1 MTFLNGKLMRSVSVV
16 GLAVAIYAM
25 PFPKDDESGLSAGT
39 AAHAATNFGSQKY
52 KRANT
57 KSEILINE
65 NVNPMLHHRSV
76 DAMNNAIAFYD
87 NIVRRGG
94 WPEVS
99 SKRILT
105 KGSKG
110 NAVVALRQRLAA
122 EGYNVGNSS
131 AKKFDA
137 QLASAVRE
145 FQARHGLAVDGKVAR
160 NTMNA
165 LNVPAFNRLHTLR
178 QNLPR
183 VEKYAKDLDGRYV
196 IVNIPAAQ
204 LEAVE
209 FGRVY
214 SRHNTVVGKK
224 SRPSPI
230 LSSKISELNF
240 NPYWHAPSSIVE
252 KDILPE
258 VRKNIGWLKKMNI
271 RIFDGHGGPEVD
283 PRTIDFETVDPKRYL
298 FRQEPGGSNAMASVK
313 INFPNKYAVYLHDT
327 PTKQLFKLA
336 GRYHSSG
343 CVRVDKVHVLT
354 EWLLRGQED
363 WNNQK
368 IKQLAE
374 TEERLDVEIQN
385 RPQLRMA
392 YLTSWAQPD
401 GAVHFR
407 PDIYNLD
414 GTGFVAG
421 QPVPPGE
428 NQVAYAPDGSLL
440 DSQTGLQLDENQL
453 QEEAKQREQQ
463 QSSNINSGS
472 AAEKRRRLMDER

>member
-1 MTFLNGKLMRSVSVV
+1 MRSVSVA
-16 GLAVAIYAM
+16 GLAIAIYA
-25 PFPKDDESGLSAGT
+25 FPHPQSQTGETGLSMGSVAQ
-39 AAHAATNFGSQKY
+39 AATNFGSQKH
-52 KRANT
+52 KRAKT
-57 KSEILINE
+57 KTEILINE
-65 NVNPMLHHRSV
+65 NVVPILHIRSV
-76 DAMNNAIAFYD
+76 DSLNNAIAFYD

-99 SKRILT
+99 TKRILK
-105 KGSKG
+105 KGSRSD
-110 NAVVALRQRLAA
+110 AVVVLRQRLAI
-122 EGYNVGNSS
+122 EGYNVGDTASNKYDS
-131 AKKFDA
+131 
-137 QLASAVRE
+137 QLAAAVRE
-145 FQARHGLAVDGKVAR
+145 FQFRHGLAVDGKVAR
-160 NTMNA
+160 NTIIA
-165 LNVPAFNRLHTLR
+165 LNVPAYARLNTLR

-183 VEKYAKDLDGRYV
+183 VQKYVENLEGRYV

-214 SRHNTVVGKK
+214 SRHNTVVGKQ

-230 LSSKISELNF
+230 LASQISELNF

-258 VRKNIGWLKKMNI
+258 VRKNIGWLDKMNI

-327 PTKQLFKLA
+327 PTKQFFSLA
-336 GRYHSSG
+336 DRNQSSG
-343 CVRVDKVHVLT
+343 CIRVDKVHILT

-363 WNNQK
+363 WNKQK
-368 IKQLAE
+368 IAQVAS
-374 TEERLDVEIQN
+374 TEERLDVEVLN
-385 RPQLRMA
+385 RPELRMA
-392 YLTSWAQPD
+392 YLTAWAQPD

-407 PDIYNLD
+407 PDVYSLD
-414 GTGFVAG
+414 GTGFVSG

-440 DSQTGLQLDENQL
+440 DAQTGLQLDKDQL
-453 QEEAKQREQQ
+453 KEEAKLREQQ
-463 QSSNINSGS
+463 EP
-472 AAEKRRRLMDER
+472 AANASRESVADKRRQLMDER